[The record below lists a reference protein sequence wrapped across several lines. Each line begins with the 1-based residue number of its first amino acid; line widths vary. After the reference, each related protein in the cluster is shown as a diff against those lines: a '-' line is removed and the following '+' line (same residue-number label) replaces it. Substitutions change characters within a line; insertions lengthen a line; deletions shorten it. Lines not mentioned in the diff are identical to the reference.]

1 MSSDSSDVSPPDWM
15 AEHRV
20 ITTQVP
26 ETSGSSE
33 VEITEEPAASTEHS
47 SHRHRP
53 TGPISPTGIPLLVPK
68 QAAVAASLVAA
79 PDLPGEIPV
88 LLPEKLSA
96 LKCLVEVED
105 GTSTDL
111 AGDAGAVGRFAMTR
125 HSERQ
130 QAQLDLK
137 GQIYQMKVVPC
148 ASTLCV
154 LNIRQTEAKV
164 EAIFPDYVQLRQD
177 SGYVAS
183 QVQDLPYLF
192 GDDDENYQEQGT
204 GGAAT
209 SQVASGAK
217 KTAPTQ
223 AAAHNSKASAS
234 RPAAKP
240 RKASQKKL
248 GSGRGAH
255 YL

>member
-1 MSSDSSDVSPPDWM
+1 MNSDSSDVSPPEWM
-15 AEHRV
+15 AEHRQ
-20 ITTQVP
+20 TQVP

-33 VEITEEPAASTEHS
+33 VENTEEPAASTEHS

-53 TGPISPTGIPLLVPK
+53 TGPVSQTGIPLLVPK
-68 QAAVAASLVAA
+68 QAAVAVSLVAD
-79 PDLPGEIPV
+79 PDLSGEIPV

-96 LKCLVEVED
+96 FKCLVEVEA

-137 GQIYQMKVVPC
+137 GQMYHMNVVPC

-177 SGYVAS
+177 SGHVAT
-183 QVQDLPYLF
+183 QIQDLPYLY

-209 SQVASGAK
+209 SQGANK
-217 KTAPTQ
+217 AAPTQ
-223 AAAHNSKASAS
+223 AATHNSKTSAS
-234 RPAAKP
+234 PLSAKP
-240 RKASQKKL
+240 RKSSQKKL
-248 GSGRGAH
+248 GGGR
-255 YL
+255 

>member
-1 MSSDSSDVSPPDWM
+1 MFLRQNGWPSIDRPRFLRPV
-15 AEHRV
+15 EVLKLR
-20 ITTQVP
+20 TQK
-26 ETSGSSE
+26 SQQ
-33 VEITEEPAASTEHS
+33 
-47 SHRHRP
+47 
-53 TGPISPTGIPLLVPK
+53 TGIPLLVPK
-68 QAAVAASLVAA
+68 QAAVAVSLVAD
-79 PDLPGEIPV
+79 PDLSGEIPV

-96 LKCLVEVED
+96 FKCLVEVEA

-137 GQIYQMKVVPC
+137 GQMYHMNVVPC

-177 SGYVAS
+177 SGHVAT
-183 QVQDLPYLF
+183 QIQDLPYLY

-209 SQVASGAK
+209 SQGLAD
-217 KTAPTQ
+217 
-223 AAAHNSKASAS
+223 S
-234 RPAAKP
+234 R
-240 RKASQKKL
+240 SQ
-248 GSGRGAH
+248 
-255 YL
+255 

>member
-15 AEHRV
+15 AEHRQ
-20 ITTQVP
+20 TQVP

-33 VEITEEPAASTEHS
+33 VEIKEEPAASTEHS
-47 SHRHRP
+47 SHTHRP
-53 TGPISPTGIPLLVPK
+53 AGPTPQSEISLLVSK
-68 QAAVAASLVAA
+68 QAAVAAPLVAA
-79 PDLPGEIPV
+79 PELPGEIPV

-105 GTSTDL
+105 GTNTDL
-111 AGDAGAVGRFAMTR
+111 AGDAGAVGRFATTR
-125 HSERQ
+125 HSQQQ

-137 GQIYQMKVVPC
+137 GQIYHMNVVPC

-177 SGYVAS
+177 SGHVAT

-209 SQVASGAK
+209 SQVASRAK

-223 AAAHNSKASAS
+223 AATHNSKASAS
-234 RPAAKP
+234 RPSSKP
-240 RKASQKKL
+240 RKASKKRL
-248 GSGRGAH
+248 GGGR
-255 YL
+255 

>member
-15 AEHRV
+15 AEHR
-20 ITTQVP
+20 TQVP

-33 VEITEEPAASTEHS
+33 VEITQEPAASTEHS

-53 TGPISPTGIPLLVPK
+53 TGPVSPSGVPLLVPK

-79 PDLPGEIPV
+79 PGLPGEIPV

-111 AGDAGAVGRFAMTR
+111 AGDAGAVGRFAVTR
-125 HSERQ
+125 HSEQ
-130 QAQLDLK
+130 QQVQLDLK
-137 GQIYQMKVVPC
+137 GQIYHMNVVPC

-154 LNIRQTEAKV
+154 LNIRQTEARV

-177 SGYVAS
+177 SGHAPT
-183 QVQDLPYLF
+183 QIQDLPYLF

-209 SQVASGAK
+209 SQVASSAN
-217 KTAPTQ
+217 KTAPKQ
-223 AAAHNSKASAS
+223 AAPHNSKASAS
-234 RPAAKP
+234 RLSAKP
-240 RKASQKKL
+240 RKKSQKKL
-248 GSGRGAH
+248 GGGR
-255 YL
+255 